1 MAVRLDEGLITANSG
16 GSYLE
21 WALAQASK
29 DAGAHNGDGYLMKRD
44 DDLVLV
50 ALADGVGSGRA
61 AQDAANA
68 CLAEVAES
76 GFQDISAL
84 FDRCHRKLSGMR
96 GAALAVAVIDFGSK
110 KMTWAA
116 LGDVDGIVHRT
127 EAGSSGSTGILQ
139 KGGTLGL
146 HYPGVHLQPQ
156 NLSDGC
162 MIVLTS
168 DGVSRRYREMRP
180 MGLRPCDFAPA
191 CLEQFGRDND
201 DRTVLAVS
209 FREGAA

>member
-1 MAVRLDEGLITANSG
+1 MA
-16 GSYLE
+16 
-21 WALAQASK
+21 
-29 DAGAHNGDGYLMKRD
+29 RD
-44 DDLVLV
+44 PN
-50 ALADGVGSGRA
+50 
-61 AQDAANA
+61 QYY
-68 CLAEVAES
+68 
-76 GFQDISAL
+76 DISPLGVWLARLLLILIL
-84 FDRCHRKLSGMR
+84 FELIYGV
-96 GAALAVAVIDFGSK
+96 VAVIDFGSK